1 MITMTIL
8 EIKTSIMKG
17 VEMATVLGA
26 IRQAIQKSGQSRY
39 AISKATGIDQ
49 GQLSKLMA
57 GTCGLSIERLE
68 QLARHL
74 DLEIIVRPRQRRNR
88 TRKGK

>member
-1 MITMTIL
+1 MG
-8 EIKTSIMKG
+8 K
-17 VEMATVLGA
+17 VLDA
-26 IRQAIQKSGQSRY
+26 VRRAIQQSGQSRY

-49 GQLSKLMA
+49 GHLSKLMA
-57 GTCGLSIERLE
+57 GTSGLSIERLE

-74 DLEIIVRPRQRRNR
+74 DLEIIVRPRQRRSQ